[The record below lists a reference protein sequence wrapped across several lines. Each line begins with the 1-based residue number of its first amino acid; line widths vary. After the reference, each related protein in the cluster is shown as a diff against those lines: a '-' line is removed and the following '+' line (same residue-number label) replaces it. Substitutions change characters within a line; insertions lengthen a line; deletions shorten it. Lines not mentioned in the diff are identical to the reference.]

1 MRTMRPWGYAL
12 LLTATLIWTNSALKA
27 QQVPALHV
35 NATVKDGTVRL
46 EARASEPFE
55 YTTYRPTDRLF
66 VVDVTGVSY
75 ADSSAAQVL
84 DSKLVSSYRAL
95 PYTAAQKPAVR
106 LEVLLR
112 TPVEPVV
119 ERNGSS
125 ALAIVFSPAGNSA
138 QEASRPAATPPSSA
152 DAKTPAQPASA
163 GEADVIRQVQ
173 LVQVGKQTQVSIRG
187 TGHLI
192 YHVLRLS
199 EPDRLV
205 LDFTG
210 TRLQTP
216 QNTIPSNLDPVREIR
231 LGQRTADVAR
241 IVIDLR
247 QPASFN
253 ISAAANS
260 VTVAFAPSGAP
271 AGAVSPGNSTGTSK
285 VVTTKARLVSLKVE
299 RNQALPEPP
308 QIAFQPVSLPG
319 TLTQPSGVLAA
330 PPQQVSTG
338 GVSTPAVAITPAADA
353 KPADAKP
360 ADAKPADAKP
370 TDDTEPADKKPTD
383 AKPSPTPA
391 SEPATVAIPQQ
402 QPGNAPAAGAKYT
415 GEPISVNLKDVD
427 LRDFFRLIHEI
438 SGLNVVLDPN
448 VKGTLTIVLDDV
460 PWDQALDIVLHN
472 NGLEK
477 QLDAN
482 VLRIATKE
490 TLKREAEQ
498 TRDLA
503 KAQAEAVDVVTTTR
517 VLNYAKSDELVAT
530 LKKFLSSR
538 GDILSDS
545 RSNTLIIRDIPSV
558 LLVMDNL
565 LRQLDRKSQQ
575 VEIEARVVAANRDFS
590 REIGTQLAFA
600 TSAVNGKNVFGG
612 ASSVGTSPVVRT
624 GIVPPLVSGGGSGSG
639 SNKGVSLP
647 FNTNLGTAVPTS
659 GISYAFTSPNFALDY
674 IITAAEAKGVGKLL
688 SKPRVTTQNNVK
700 ATVQQGN
707 KIPIQT
713 VINNTI
719 SVQYLD
725 VVLKLEVTPQITPE
739 GTVFMDVTV
748 ENTQIDPAIPRI
760 NGIPALDTQSA
771 NTKILVNDG
780 QTVVL
785 GGIIVSSQRTDI
797 QQVPLFGS
805 IPLVGNLFR
814 HTTVSSSSSELLF
827 FLTPRILPS

>member
-1 MRTMRPWGYAL
+1 MRPWGYAL
-12 LLTATLIWTNSALKA
+12 LLAAALIWTNSALNA

-35 NATVKDGTVRL
+35 NATVKDGTVKL
-46 EARASEPFE
+46 EARASGPIE

-75 ADSSAAQVL
+75 ADSSAAHVL
-84 DSKLVSSYRAL
+84 DSEMVSSYRAL
-95 PYTAAQKPAVR
+95 PYAAGQKPAVR

-112 TPVEPVV
+112 KPVEPVV
-119 ERNGSS
+119 EQNGSN
-125 ALAIVFSPAGNSA
+125 ALAIVFSAAGNSA
-138 QEASRPAATPPSSA
+138 RESARPAATPAASEN
-152 DAKTPAQPASA
+152 AKAPAKPAST
-163 GEADVIRQVQ
+163 GEPDVIRQVQ

-187 TGHLI
+187 TGHLT

-199 EPDRLV
+199 GPDRLV

-210 TRLQTP
+210 TRLETP
-216 QNTIPSNLDPVREIR
+216 QSTISSNLDPVREIR
-231 LGQRTADVAR
+231 LGQRAADVAR

-247 QPASFN
+247 QPAPFD
-253 ISAAANS
+253 ISAAANA

-271 AGAVSPGNSTGTSK
+271 AGAASPGNSTSTSK
-285 VVTTKARLVSLKVE
+285 VVTTKARLVNLSLE
-299 RNQALPEPP
+299 RKQAPAEPP

-330 PPQQVSTG
+330 PAQQLSTV
-338 GVSTPAVAITPAADA
+338 GVSTPASDTKPADTKPADTKPA
-353 KPADAKP
+353 DTKPADAKP
-360 ADAKPADAKP
+360 ADAQPD
-370 TDDTEPADKKPTD
+370 DKK
-383 AKPSPTPA
+383 ASPAPAMEPPAIATP
-391 SEPATVAIPQQ
+391 Q
-402 QPGNAPAAGAKYT
+402 QPGNGPAPAAKYT

-448 VKGTLTIVLDDV
+448 VKGNLTIVLDDV

-477 QLDAN
+477 QLDGS

-490 TLKREAEQ
+490 TLKKEAEQ

-517 VLNYAKSDELVAT
+517 VLSYAKSDDLVAT

-612 ASSVGTSPVVRT
+612 ASTVGTSPVVRT

-639 SNKGVSLP
+639 SGSGSTPMVQLP
-647 FNTNLGTAVPTS
+647 FNTNLGAGVPTS
-659 GISYAFTSPNFALDY
+659 GITYAFTSPNFALDY

-797 QQVPLFGS
+797 EQVPLFGS

-814 HTTVSSSSSELLF
+814 HTTVSSTSSELLF

>member
-12 LLTATLIWTNSALKA
+12 LLAAALIWTNSALKA

-35 NATVKDGTVRL
+35 NAPVKDGTVRL
-46 EARASEPFE
+46 EARASGPFE

-66 VVDVTGVSY
+66 VIDVTGVSY

-84 DSKLVSSYRAL
+84 ESKLVSSYRAL
-95 PYTAAQKPAVR
+95 PYAAAQKPAVR
-106 LEVLLR
+106 LEVLLC

-138 QEASRPAATPPSSA
+138 REASRPAATPAPPA
-152 DAKTPAQPASA
+152 DAKTPAKSASA

-187 TGHLI
+187 TGHLS

-210 TRLQTP
+210 TRLETP

-253 ISAAANS
+253 ISAAANA

-271 AGAVSPGNSTGTSK
+271 AGAASPGNSTGTSK
-285 VVTTKARLVSLKVE
+285 VVTTKARLVSLPVE
-299 RNQALPEPP
+299 RKQAPPEPP
-308 QIAFQPVSLPG
+308 QIAFQPVSLPE
-319 TLTQPSGVLAA
+319 TLTQPSSVLAA
-330 PPQQVSTG
+330 PAQQLSTV
-338 GVSTPAVAITPAADA
+338 GVSPAASAITPAS
-353 KPADAKP
+353 
-360 ADAKPADAKP
+360 
-370 TDDTEPADKKPTD
+370 DTKPADKKTD
-383 AKPSPTPA
+383 AKPSPAPE
-391 SEPATVAIPQQ
+391 SVPATIATPQQ
-402 QPGNAPAAGAKYT
+402 QPGNAPAPGAKYT

-448 VKGTLTIVLDDV
+448 VKGSLTIVLDDV

-490 TLKREAEQ
+490 TLKKEAEQ
-498 TRDLA
+498 NRDLA
-503 KAQAEAVDVVTTTR
+503 KAQAEAVDAVTTTR
-517 VLNYAKSDELVAT
+517 VLNYAKSDDLVTT

-590 REIGTQLAFA
+590 RDIGTQLAFA

-624 GIVPPLVSGGGSGSG
+624 GIVPPLVSGGSGSG
-639 SNKGVSLP
+639 KGVQLP
-647 FNTNLGTAVPTS
+647 FNTNLGATVATS

-814 HTTVSSSSSELLF
+814 HTTISSTSSELLF

>member
-12 LLTATLIWTNSALKA
+12 LLAAALIWTNSALKA

-35 NATVKDGTVRL
+35 NAVVKGGGVRL
-46 EARASEPFE
+46 EARASGPFE

-66 VVDVTGVSY
+66 IVDMTGVSY

-84 DSKLVSSYRAL
+84 DSQLVSSYRAL
-95 PYTAAQKPAVR
+95 SYAAAQKPVVR

-125 ALAIVFSPAGNSA
+125 ALVIVFSPAGNSA
-138 QEASRPAATPPSSA
+138 REVSRPVVTPAPPT
-152 DAKTPAQPASA
+152 DAKTTAKAAPA

-187 TGHLI
+187 TGHLT

-210 TRLQTP
+210 ARLETR

-247 QPASFN
+247 QPVSFN
-253 ISAAANS
+253 ISAAANA

-271 AGAVSPGNSTGTSK
+271 AGAASPGNSANTPK
-285 VVTTKARLVSLKVE
+285 VVTTKARLVSLPVE
-299 RNQALPEPP
+299 REQAPPDPP
-308 QIAFQPVSLPG
+308 QIAFQPVSLPE
-319 TLTQPSGVLAA
+319 TLTQPSAAFAA
-330 PPQQVSTG
+330 PAQELSTV
-338 GVSTPAVAITPAADA
+338 GVSTTAAATMPAS
-353 KPADAKP
+353 
-360 ADAKPADAKP
+360 
-370 TDDTEPADKKPTD
+370 DT
-383 AKPSPTPA
+383 KPSDTKSSAAPVPA
-391 SEPATVAIPQQ
+391 PATTATPRQ
-402 QPGNAPAAGAKYT
+402 QPGNAPAAGAKYS

-448 VKGTLTIVLDDV
+448 VKGNLTIVLDDV

-472 NGLEK
+472 NSLDK
-477 QLDAN
+477 QLDGN
-482 VLRIATKE
+482 VLRIATKD
-490 TLKREAEQ
+490 TLKKEAEQ

-517 VLNYAKSDELVAT
+517 VLSYAKSEDLVGT
-530 LKKFLSSR
+530 LKKFLSPR
-538 GDILSDS
+538 GDILADN

-558 LLVMDNL
+558 LPVMDNL

-575 VEIEARVVAANRDFS
+575 VEIEARVVAANRSFS

-600 TSAVNGKNVFGG
+600 TSAVHGKNVFGG
-612 ASSVGTSPVVRT
+612 ASAVGPSPITRT
-624 GIVPPLVSGGGSGSG
+624 GPPVPPLVFGSGSG
-639 SNKGVSLP
+639 SGTGTSSTLP
-647 FNTNLGTAVPTS
+647 LNTNLGATVATS
-659 GISYAFTSPNFALDY
+659 GLSYAFSSPNFFLDY

-713 VINNTI
+713 IINNTI
-719 SVQYLD
+719 SVQYID
-725 VVLKLEVTPQITPE
+725 VVLKLEVTPQITAE

-748 ENTQIDPAIPRI
+748 ENTQIDPAIPRV

-780 QTVVL
+780 QTIVL

-797 QQVPLFGS
+797 AQVPLFGS
-805 IPLVGNLFR
+805 IPLLGNLFR
-814 HTTVSSSSSELLF
+814 HTTVSSSSQELLF

>member
-12 LLTATLIWTNSALKA
+12 LLAAALIWTNSALNA
-27 QQVPALHV
+27 QQVSALHV

-46 EARASEPFE
+46 EARASGPFE

-75 ADSSAAQVL
+75 SDSSAAHIL
-84 DSKLVSSYRAL
+84 DSEMVSSYRAL
-95 PYTAAQKPAVR
+95 PYAAGQKPAVR

-112 TPVEPVV
+112 KPVEPAV
-119 ERNGSS
+119 EPNGSN
-125 ALAIVFSPAGNSA
+125 ALSIVFSAAGNSA
-138 QEASRPAATPPSSA
+138 KEVSQPAAIPAATE
-152 DAKTPAQPASA
+152 DAKTPAKPASTGA
-163 GEADVIRQVQ
+163 SDVIRQVQ

-187 TGHLI
+187 TGHLT

-199 EPDRLV
+199 GPDRLV

-210 TRLQTP
+210 TRLETP
-216 QNTIPSNLDPVREIR
+216 QSTISSNLDPVREIR
-231 LGQRTADVAR
+231 LGQRAADVAR

-247 QPASFN
+247 QPAPFD
-253 ISAAANS
+253 ISAAANA

-271 AGAVSPGNSTGTSK
+271 AGAASPGNSTGTSK
-285 VVTTKARLVSLKVE
+285 VVTTKARLVTLSLE
-299 RNQALPEPP
+299 RKQTPAEPP

-319 TLTQPSGVLAA
+319 TLTQPSAALATPA
-330 PPQQVSTG
+330 QQLSTV
-338 GVSTPAVAITPAADA
+338 GVSTPAGATTPAADTKPA
-353 KPADAKP
+353 DTKPADAKP
-360 ADAKPADAKP
+360 ADAKPADAQP
-370 TDDTEPADKKPTD
+370 DDKKASPAPATEPTAI
-383 AKPSPTPA
+383 ATP
-391 SEPATVAIPQQ
+391 Q
-402 QPGNAPAAGAKYT
+402 QPGNGPAPAAKYT

-448 VKGTLTIVLDDV
+448 VKGSLTIVLDDV

-477 QLDAN
+477 QLDGS

-490 TLKREAEQ
+490 TLKKEAEQ

-517 VLNYAKSDELVAT
+517 VLSYAKSDDLVAT

-612 ASSVGTSPVVRT
+612 ASAVGTSPVVRT
-624 GIVPPLVSGGGSGSG
+624 GIVPPLVSGSGSGSGSG
-639 SNKGVSLP
+639 SNPMVQLP
-647 FNTNLGTAVPTS
+647 FNTNLGATVATS

-797 QQVPLFGS
+797 EQVPLFGS
-805 IPLVGNLFR
+805 IPLLGNLFR
-814 HTTVSSSSSELLF
+814 HTTVSTSSSELLF

>member
-12 LLTATLIWTNSALKA
+12 LLGTALIWTNSALNA
-27 QQVPALHV
+27 QQVSALHV

-46 EARASEPFE
+46 EARASGPFE

-75 ADSSAAQVL
+75 ADSSAAHVL
-84 DSKLVSSYRAL
+84 DSEMVSSYRAL
-95 PYTAAQKPAVR
+95 PYAAAEKPAVR

-119 ERNGSS
+119 ERDGSG
-125 ALAIVFSPAGNSA
+125 ALTIVFSPAGNSA
-138 QEASRPAATPPSSA
+138 KEASRPAATPGRAA
-152 DAKTPAQPASA
+152 DAKTSTKPVSA

-187 TGHLI
+187 TGHLS

-205 LDFTG
+205 LDFAG
-210 TRLQTP
+210 TRLETS
-216 QNTIPSNLDPVREIR
+216 QNTIPSNLDPVRDIR
-231 LGQRTADVAR
+231 LGQRAADVAR

-247 QPASFN
+247 QPATFN
-253 ISAAANS
+253 ISAAANAI
-260 VTVAFAPSGAP
+260 TVAFAPSGAP
-271 AGAVSPGNSTGTSK
+271 AGAASPGNSTGTSK
-285 VVTTKARLVSLKVE
+285 VVSTKARLVSRPTEKK
-299 RNQALPEPP
+299 QTPPEPP
-308 QIAFQPVSLPG
+308 QIGFQTVSLPQ
-319 TLTQPSGVLAA
+319 TLTQPTGVLAA
-330 PPQQVSTG
+330 PAQQLAPVG
-338 GVSTPAVAITPAADA
+338 ASTPAAAMTPASDTKPVDTKPADIKPA
-353 KPADAKP
+353 DMKPADAQP
-360 ADAKPADAKP
+360 D
-370 TDDTEPADKKPTD
+370 DKK
-383 AKPSPTPA
+383 ASPAPA
-391 SEPATVAIPQQ
+391 SEPVAIATPQ
-402 QPGNAPAAGAKYT
+402 QPGNAPAPGAKYT

-448 VKGTLTIVLDDV
+448 VKGNLTIVLDDV

-490 TLKREAEQ
+490 TLKKEAEQ

-517 VLNYAKSDELVAT
+517 VLNYAKADDLVAT

-612 ASSVGTSPVVRT
+612 ASSVGNSPIIRT
-624 GIVPPLVSGGGSGSG
+624 GIVPPLVSGSGSGSG
-639 SNKGVSLP
+639 STPMVQLP
-647 FNTNLGTAVPTS
+647 FNTNLATAVPTS

-814 HTTVSSSSSELLF
+814 HTTVSSTSSELLF